1 MTSLAGSEIN
11 QQNTLG
17 RRQIMAIQDEI
28 PQSRLTLRYKTEVSG
43 QPEDL
48 TLPMR
53 LMVAGDFS
61 LGTSKDRKVDL
72 EERRLR
78 NMDGKNTDAV
88 MKDMGMSLKMAVPN
102 KVDPDNE
109 EDMNV
114 EIPLDSMKAFLPDHI
129 AENVPKLKSILM
141 LKQLLEEVL
150 SNVDNRKEFRNLLGQ
165 LMSDQEALGKMME
178 ELKGFESFKLP
189 SATQSE

>member
-1 MTSLAGSEIN
+1 MTFLAGSEIN
-11 QQNTLG
+11 QQNKQG
-17 RRQIMAIQDEI
+17 RRKIMAIQDEI

-129 AENVPKLKSILM
+129 AENVPKLKGILM

>member
-1 MTSLAGSEIN
+1 
-11 QQNTLG
+11 
-17 RRQIMAIQDEI
+17 MAIQDEI
-28 PQSRLTLRYKTEVSG
+28 PKSRLTLRYKTEVSG

-53 LMVAGDFS
+53 LLVAGDFS
-61 LGTSKDRKVDL
+61 LGTSKDRI
-72 EERRLR
+72 EERRIR

-129 AENVPKLKSILM
+129 AENVPKLKGILM
-141 LKQLLEEVL
+141 LKQLLEEVM

>member
-1 MTSLAGSEIN
+1 
-11 QQNTLG
+11 
-17 RRQIMAIQDEI
+17 MAIQDEI
-28 PQSRLTLRYKTEVSG
+28 PKSRLTLKYKTEISG

-53 LMVAGDFS
+53 LLVTGDFS

-78 NMDGKNTDAV
+78 NMDGKNTNAV
-88 MKDMGMSLKMAVPN
+88 MNDMGMSLKFAVAN
-102 KVDPDNE
+102 KIDPDNE

-114 EIPLDSMKAFLPDHI
+114 DIPMDSMKAFLPDHI
-129 AENVPKLKSILM
+129 AENVPKLKGVLM
-141 LKQLLEEVL
+141 LKRLLGEVL
-150 SNVDNRKEFRNLLGQ
+150 SNVDNRKEFRNLLGK
-165 LMSDQEALGKMME
+165 LMSDEEALGKMME

-189 SATQSE
+189 TATQAD

>member
-1 MTSLAGSEIN
+1 
-11 QQNTLG
+11 
-17 RRQIMAIQDEI
+17 MAIQDEI

-53 LMVAGDFS
+53 LLVTGDFS

-78 NMDGKNTDAV
+78 NMDGKNTDEV

-102 KVDPDNE
+102 KIDPDNE

-129 AENVPKLKSILM
+129 AENVPKLKGILM

-165 LMSDQEALGKMME
+165 LMSDQEALGKMKD
-178 ELKGFESFKLP
+178 ELKDFESLKLP
-189 SATQSE
+189 SATKSE

>member
-1 MTSLAGSEIN
+1 M
-11 QQNTLG
+11 
-17 RRQIMAIQDEI
+17 MAIQDEI
-28 PQSRLTLRYKTEVSG
+28 PKSRLTLRYKTEISG

-53 LMVAGDFS
+53 LLVAGDFS

-78 NMDGKNTDAV
+78 NMDGKNTNEV

-114 EIPLDSMKAFLPDHI
+114 EIPLDSMKAFGPDHI
-129 AENVPKLKSILM
+129 AENVPKLKGVLM

-165 LMSDQEALGKMME
+165 LMSDQDALGKMMK
-178 ELKGFESFKLP
+178 ELKEFESLKLP